1 MAMEAVV
8 KHVVRSRWQ
17 QASAPVEVR
26 KPLPKPAGRD
36 VCRYILSTRSRS
48 QLLERSRPVY
58 LVRAD
63 GIEPTRPAWKA
74 GVLPLNYARVAQERR
89 DSSMRVSGQA
99 RNIVLPISRI
109 CREIG
114 FSPGFYPV
122 SDCERRFCAV
132 VWNVWHSSLRRLP
145 PRFKMPVRPLRKRPS
160 M

>member
-1 MAMEAVV
+1 MAMESVLSATLNFFGPR
-8 KHVVRSRWQ
+8 VRSAGTRRT
-17 QASAPVEVR
+17 SRRRHDVPRVLGMSPSR
-26 KPLPKPAGRD
+26 KPR
-36 VCRYILSTRSRS
+36 RRSVNRL
-48 QLLERSRPVY
+48 QPY

-99 RNIVLPISRI
+99 RNIVCPILQTGRK
-109 CREIG
+109 IG

-122 SDCERRFCAV
+122 SDCEGHFCAV

-145 PRFKMPVRPLRKRPS
+145 PRFKTPVRPLRKRRPT
-160 M
+160 